1 MPRTEK
7 EEYLREK
14 FIDAIVANG
23 TGIEDM
29 SELARRFSDDTFKEI
44 FQRWSRTG
52 REQFLIK
59 GVGFI
64 NIHVRSDPPGF
75 WGITKNVINDFRA
88 IKEHLHTQCW
98 FVLLVGQENGNDQN
112 GYILEDIFSPP
123 MIENPSEQAGAFK
136 INEKNLDRAKVLRS
150 TDKIVKTLIELGK
163 LKAASSQ
170 KVIRRKRKDKRNIAQ
185 QSGQPD

>member
-7 EEYLREK
+7 EEYLRER

-29 SELARRFSDDTFKEI
+29 SELARRFSGTFKEI

-64 NIHVRSDPPGF
+64 NVHVRSDPPGF

-88 IKEHLHTQCW
+88 IREHLRTPCW

-123 MIENPSEQAGAFK
+123 MIENPSEQSGAFK
-136 INEKNLDRAKVLRS
+136 INEKNLDRTKVIRS
-150 TDKIVKTLIELGK
+150 TDKVAQCLIELGK
-163 LKAASSQ
+163 LKAASSP
-170 KVIRRKRKDKRNIAQ
+170 KVILRKRKDK
-185 QSGQPD
+185 